1 MKILVIHDRL
11 EVGSELQRIA
21 EATAGSGAKVELVHD
36 VFTARDKLKA
46 GFYDLVAI
54 DLTLPVKTGSV
65 HVSLQN
71 TQMLLDEIFNGD
83 VNVPADVIGISREAE
98 VLDLLRTTIGE
109 HLMACLHEDTGGAWR
124 QAFETKIRY
133 LMNARSARRMVANSS
148 HDVDLVIMTALDKEA
163 QPYSHLFELAPS
175 NEFHGAKVF
184 SFQDAAGRTRKGH
197 LYSIGQAGQP
207 PCGSATQA
215 LLTQFRPKLIV
226 MTGFCGG
233 VAQRVGFGDLVAFG
247 TTSAWDYG
255 KWEQREDA
263 SGKRT
268 VFRPRPMPLS
278 CPTDG
283 IREKVREMI
292 ASGFSPDP
300 ETLASVLKLSKGKI
314 TDWKLRLRG
323 AGSGSAVVTSLE
335 TLDQIV
341 DRDEEIWAIDMESY
355 AFYYACLHTPVLSPD
370 FICIKSVADHCNGD
384 KNSDYHESCS
394 QISAQFAKAI
404 VTQKYNFGT

>member
-1 MKILVIHDRL
+1 MKILIIHDRV

-36 VFTARDKLKA
+36 VFSSRDRLKA
-46 GFYDLVAI
+46 GFYDLVVV
-54 DLTLPVKTGSV
+54 DLTLPVKTGSA

-83 VNVPADVIGISREAE
+83 VNVPADVVGISREAE
-98 VLDLLRTTIGE
+98 VLSLLRTTIGE
-109 HLMACLHEDTGGAWR
+109 HLMACLHEDTDGAWR
-124 QAFETKIRY
+124 EAFRTKILY
-133 LMNARSARRMVANSS
+133 LMNARSARRLVANSS
-148 HDVDLVIMTALDKEA
+148 YDADLVVVTALDKEA
-163 QPYSHLFELAPS
+163 LPYSHLFEPAASSDFP
-175 NEFHGAKVF
+175 GAREF
-184 SFQDAAGRTRKGH
+184 SFQDAPGKIRKGYI
-197 LYSIGQAGQP
+197 YSIGQAGQP

-233 VAQRVGFGDLVAFG
+233 VAERVGFGDLVAFG

-255 KWEQREDA
+255 KWEQIEDA
-263 SGKRT
+263 AGKRT

-283 IREKVREMI
+283 IREMVREAM

-300 ETLASVLKLSKGKI
+300 ETLAAVLKMSEGKI

-335 TLDQIV
+335 TLDGIV
-341 DRDEEIWAIDMESY
+341 GRDEEIWAIDMESY
-355 AFYYACLHTPVLSPD
+355 AFYYACLHTPVLRPD
-370 FICIKSVADHCNGD
+370 FICIKSVADHCNGE
-384 KNSDYHESCS
+384 KNSDYHDSCS
-394 QISAQFAKAI
+394 LISAQFVKQI
-404 VTQKYNFGT
+404 ITKRYDFGA